1 MKRIVFIFLAIAS
14 SVSAWAQVLEW
25 TDRQENIQA
34 GLGQTIRIPIR
45 IRNTSEK
52 AQFFVIRKAQGDL
65 GSNQK
70 GYFCFG
76 DECFDSGVDQFT
88 KRLEAGETLTN
99 LYFTVETGLVT
110 TANSLHFEVFPRGN
124 PSGGL
129 DHAFSLT
136 VDERPTK
143 SLVFQSKDIT
153 IHDVYPNPVVDI
165 AFIDYRIHNESLKA
179 KVVIHNILGSSVGH
193 YELPVFESKVKVQA
207 DELTSGVYFYTVY
220 VDNIGVLTR
229 KLVVRK

>member
-124 PSGGL
+124 PAGGL

-136 VDERPTK
+136 VDEKPTK

>member
-1 MKRIVFIFLAIAS
+1 MKRIVLIFLAIAS

-76 DECFDSGVDQFT
+76 DECFDPGVDQFT
-88 KRLEAGETLTN
+88 KRLEAGEILTN

-129 DHAFSLT
+129 EHAFSLN
-136 VDERPTK
+136 VDEKPTK